1 MLMSLTLTLVA
12 FIEVGGLAG
21 IAFLVLNLENL
32 DAVLLEIEFINYFL
46 SLAGFQ
52 DQNILFLFSG
62 LIILYSI
69 FTIIIS
75 SISIRRTSIF
85 SELMGAKLKTSLL
98 KYFLH
103 LDWLEFSKSQSSAN
117 MSRIIHDGDIVA
129 DMINFFMNLFNK
141 FILAVIIIIGLFFFN
156 ASLTFGLALILSSAY
171 LIIFS
176 LFKNETIKNSIQITK
191 YMDTTLSMVTNIFG
205 SFKEI
210 IFYNKQQKVMTNFEK
225 IDSALA
231 NLKGINMSYAY
242 MPRFY
247 IDSALLLMLVAASIF
262 VSFNGMSASSFFATL
277 SVYGIAGL
285 KLLPA
290 FQNIFY
296 FSFEIFSRL
305 PHLDNVTALLSQ
317 EINDDISK
325 AKNPIIFNKQISF
338 DSVSFAYKNTEK
350 NSIEKLDL
358 NILKGRKIAV
368 IGPTGSGKSTFIDLL
383 LGMLEPS
390 LGQIRMDE
398 DALGKDN
405 IQSYRKNFSFVPQK
419 IFFLEDTLK
428 QNIVFGSSEEPEMAK
443 LQKAI
448 VNSHL
453 EELIDELPSG
463 LETNISD
470 SNQMVSGG
478 QKQCVGIARALYRGG
493 EILILDEATSGMD
506 QRLEKKIYETI
517 FSSQFQTFI
526 CVTHKPTLLNKFDEI
541 VIFNN
546 GCIEAVGSFED
557 LKTSNK
563 FLQSMLNQKIT

>member
-1 MLMSLTLTLVA
+1 M
-12 FIEVGGLAG
+12 
-21 IAFLVLNLENL
+21 NNN
-32 DAVLLEIEFINYFL
+32 DLLETNKINLSPNNKSIPNELLFEPTKSLETKTTTLYINSKYRNRDSYQININTLNSRLLFINNHLY
-46 SLAGFQ
+46 
-52 DQNILFLFSG
+52 
-62 LIILYSI
+62 IILDVSHPEDINTSFQIRFTGISDEITDYLSI
-69 FTIIIS
+69 
-75 SISIRRTSIF
+75 
-85 SELMGAKLKTSLL
+85 
-98 KYFLH
+98 
-103 LDWLEFSKSQSSAN
+103 
-117 MSRIIHDGDIVA
+117 
-129 DMINFFMNLFNK
+129 
-141 FILAVIIIIGLFFFN
+141 
-156 ASLTFGLALILSSAY
+156 
-171 LIIFS
+171 
-176 LFKNETIKNSIQITK
+176 NET
-191 YMDTTLSMVTNIFG
+191 D
-205 SFKEI
+205 
-210 IFYNKQQKVMTNFEK
+210 
-225 IDSALA
+225 
-231 NLKGINMSYAY
+231 
-242 MPRFY
+242 
-247 IDSALLLMLVAASIF
+247 
-262 VSFNGMSASSFFATL
+262 
-277 SVYGIAGL
+277 
-285 KLLPA
+285 
-290 FQNIFY
+290 
-296 FSFEIFSRL
+296 
-305 PHLDNVTALLSQ
+305 
-317 EINDDISK
+317 
-325 AKNPIIFNKQISF
+325 IIFNKQISF
-338 DSVSFAYKNTEK
+338 DSVYFAYKNTEK

-526 CVTHKPTLLNKFDEI
+526 CVTHKPTLLHKFDEI
-541 VIFNN
+541 VVFNN

>member
-1 MLMSLTLTLVA
+1 M
-12 FIEVGGLAG
+12 
-21 IAFLVLNLENL
+21 
-32 DAVLLEIEFINYFL
+32 
-46 SLAGFQ
+46 
-52 DQNILFLFSG
+52 
-62 LIILYSI
+62 
-69 FTIIIS
+69 
-75 SISIRRTSIF
+75 
-85 SELMGAKLKTSLL
+85 
-98 KYFLH
+98 
-103 LDWLEFSKSQSSAN
+103 
-117 MSRIIHDGDIVA
+117 
-129 DMINFFMNLFNK
+129 
-141 FILAVIIIIGLFFFN
+141 
-156 ASLTFGLALILSSAY
+156 
-171 LIIFS
+171 
-176 LFKNETIKNSIQITK
+176 
-191 YMDTTLSMVTNIFG
+191 
-205 SFKEI
+205 
-210 IFYNKQQKVMTNFEK
+210 
-225 IDSALA
+225 
-231 NLKGINMSYAY
+231 
-242 MPRFY
+242 
-247 IDSALLLMLVAASIF
+247 
-262 VSFNGMSASSFFATL
+262 
-277 SVYGIAGL
+277 
-285 KLLPA
+285 
-290 FQNIFY
+290 
-296 FSFEIFSRL
+296 
-305 PHLDNVTALLSQ
+305 TALLSQ

-383 LGMLEPS
+383 LGFINPVS
-390 LGQIRMDE
+390 GKFLG
-398 DALGKDN
+398 G
-405 IQSYRKNFSFVPQK
+405 SVFVNGT
-419 IFFLEDTLK
+419 TLDVVNVWK
-428 QNIVFGSSEEPEMAK
+428 KYFPNLVVEEVLMKSEIAFRNLEPEMAK